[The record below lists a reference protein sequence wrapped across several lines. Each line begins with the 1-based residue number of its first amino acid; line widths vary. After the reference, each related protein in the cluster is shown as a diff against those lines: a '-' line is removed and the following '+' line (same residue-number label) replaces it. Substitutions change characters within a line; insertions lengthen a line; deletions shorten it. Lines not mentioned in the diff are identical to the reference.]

1 MNITPITGPRTAP
14 ILGAKTVAAESLRQ
28 AAIEKFNQGLVT
40 AGSPSQ
46 EGTVLDPQAAHLAT
60 QSTPS
65 TQTGS
70 PSSQELPQSLQSE
83 ASSAVSS
90 SQSPAPQDNDLEA
103 KRIASHYANLARKE
117 KMLRMRE
124 QRLRAMQSPSP
135 QASLSQQTP
144 AFDASKYVAI
154 DDLKKNTFGILNNIG
169 LTYEEL
175 TQKALDAPSAEDLQQ
190 RREIE
195 ALRAKVAT
203 LEQGQEQVRK
213 TFDENQTQARRQ
225 AEMQIHQDVKR
236 MVSQDPSFEVINAQR
251 AAGEVTRLITT
262 VYDKGMGPNYPRGT
276 ILDISDAASMVEQEL
291 TERALRVAKLQ
302 KIQSQLN
309 SNTAAKKPQTQQQQ
323 TQPASLRTLTNS
335 VGSSTRKLSA
345 RERAMLAF
353 RGEVA

>member
-1 MNITPITGPRTAP
+1 
-14 ILGAKTVAAESLRQ
+14 
-28 AAIEKFNQGLVT
+28 
-40 AGSPSQ
+40 
-46 EGTVLDPQAAHLAT
+46 
-60 QSTPS
+60 
-65 TQTGS
+65 
-70 PSSQELPQSLQSE
+70 
-83 ASSAVSS
+83 
-90 SQSPAPQDNDLEA
+90 
-103 KRIASHYANLARKE
+103 
-117 KMLRMRE
+117 
-124 QRLRAMQSPSP
+124 
-135 QASLSQQTP
+135 
-144 AFDASKYVAI
+144 
-154 DDLKKNTFGILNNIG
+154 
-169 LTYEEL
+169 
-175 TQKALDAPSAEDLQQ
+175 
-190 RREIE
+190 
-195 ALRAKVAT
+195 
-203 LEQGQEQVRK
+203 
-213 TFDENQTQARRQ
+213 
-225 AEMQIHQDVKR
+225 